1 MQPAPIVPRSH
12 ELSTPTAIGLGML
25 AVPVALLAIVI
36 FTGGRDRPGATP
48 LTGLPPPA
56 STPAAPAAPEP
67 LLARLMAQIP
77 DGDAGAAIRR
87 GRELVEHTYELR
99 PANVGNGLHCTS
111 CHLDGGT
118 LANAGPWIGLPAV
131 FPEFRARSGKVDA
144 LSRRVNDCFERS
156 MNGTALDPDGED
168 MAAILGY
175 MTFISRAAPD
185 GRPPPGRGFPRITP
199 PPAPD
204 RQAGADKYATRCASC
219 HGADG
224 AGLLANGTYAFP
236 AVWGPRSFN
245 IGAGMARLDT
255 AAAFIRANM
264 PRGAGG
270 TLSAQDA
277 YDIADFMIIQPRPD
291 FAGKVNDWPQGGKPR
306 DARY

>member
-1 MQPAPIVPRSH
+1 
-12 ELSTPTAIGLGML
+12 
-25 AVPVALLAIVI
+25 
-36 FTGGRDRPGATP
+36 
-48 LTGLPPPA
+48 
-56 STPAAPAAPEP
+56 
-67 LLARLMAQIP
+67 MAQIP
-77 DGDAGAAIRR
+77 DGAAGAAIRR
-87 GRELVEHTYELR
+87 GRELVEHTHELR

-131 FPEFRARSGKVDA
+131 FPEFRARSGKVDS

-156 MNGTALDPDGED
+156 MNGTALDPDSED

-204 RQAGADKYATRCASC
+204 RQAGAEKFATRCASC

-224 AGLLANGTYAFP
+224 AGLLADGKYAVP

-270 TLSAQDA
+270 TLSA
-277 YDIADFMIIQPRPD
+277 
-291 FAGKVNDWPQGGKPR
+291 PQRDDGPHAVVRVLWR
-306 DARY
+306 DAVRGRAHRGHPPRRRARRPGARDVLIPGPGDRSTAPAPAPGQVGSTRVAIRSGPTAPGSRRRGSRARCASRSARRSRRRGHARP